1 MHHFEPA
8 LPPNNDNHPHHL
20 GVSPFVIDTTTQPV
34 GRPFP
39 RRYSVYCIDD
49 GLVLVWHLTVPMGK
63 HAILPLTTV
72 TAPGNL
78 SLAGS
83 TPVADEAPGED

>member
-8 LPPNNDNHPHHL
+8 LLPNNDNHPHHL

-63 HAILPLTTV
+63 HAMLSLTTV
-72 TAPGNL
+72 TAPGNS